1 MPKPVINPPVSPVNL
16 VVGVDVVPMIITANF
31 PIVATTWSAS
41 NLPAGLTISMGSQT
55 NPYNTWG
62 IIRGRPTSAGVTTA
76 TITASNADGTS
87 DPVTIVFNVAGAPN
101 GSGSTTSTDL
111 SPWSDFVLTID
122 HGTRQVTAPG
132 VAPMESG
139 AIFSI
144 ARGDVIDLLVGLE
157 KYGVLADLGA
167 TVTVE
172 VAPKEFEPESVLNL
186 TSAVA
191 TRAQASSLADTTRYR
206 VRLTMTAANYAI
218 LADYATETEA
228 AMIAPVQIRMIAGS
242 KLICSDTFLVEIL
255 RDAVPD

>member
-1 MPKPVINPPVSPVNL
+1 MSKPVVSPPPSPQVL
-16 VVGVDVVPMIITANF
+16 VIGSPIAPLTLTATNS
-31 PIVATTWSAS
+31 PGSWSAS
-41 NLPAGLTISMGSQT
+41 PLPAGLTLDAARGTISGT
-55 NPYNTWG
+55 
-62 IIRGRPTSAGVTTA
+62 PTSAAVTTT
-76 TITASNADGTS
+76 TITASNAGGTS
-87 DPVTIVFNVAGAPN
+87 DPVTLVWSVAGAPT
-101 GSGSTTSTDL
+101 GSGL
-111 SPWSDFVLTID
+111 WSDLVVTID
-122 HGTRQVTAPG
+122 QGMRQVTAPG
-132 VAPMESG
+132 VPVRESG

-144 ARGDVIDLLVGLE
+144 ARGDSIDLLVGLE

-191 TRAQASSLADTTRYR
+191 TRVQTSSLADTTRYR

-218 LADYATETEA
+218 LADYATETEV

>member
-1 MPKPVINPPVSPVNL
+1 MPKPVITPPVSPQYL
-16 VVGVDVVPMIITANF
+16 VTGVTIT
-31 PIVATTWSAS
+31 PIVLTATNSPTLWSAT
-41 NLPAGLTISMGSQT
+41 NLPYGITIDAATGVISGVSLGGINVGGTPAGTVFS
-55 NPYNTWG
+55 P
-62 IIRGRPTSAGVTTA
+62 PTS
-76 TITASNADGTS
+76 ITASNADGTS
-87 DPVTIVFNVAGAPN
+87 DPVTIVWVAGDAPT
-101 GSGSTTSTDL
+101 GSGL
-111 SPWSDFVLTID
+111 WSDFVLTIE
-122 HGTRQVTAPG
+122 HGTRKVTAPG

-172 VAPKEFEPESVLNL
+172 VAPKEFEGEAVLNL

-191 TRAQASSLADTTRYR
+191 TRVQTSSLAETTRYR
-206 VRLTMTAANYAI
+206 VRLTMTPANYAI

-242 KLICSDTFLVEIL
+242 KVLCSDTFLVEIL
-255 RDAVPD
+255 RDSVPD

>member
-16 VVGVDVVPMIITANF
+16 VVGVAPQPIVITAENG
-31 PIVATTWSAS
+31 PEEWSAS
-41 NLPAGLTISMGSQT
+41 NLPAGVVIQT
-55 NPYNTWG
+55 TRPNIYTTWG
-62 IIRGRPTSAGVTTA
+62 IVGGPPTTAGVTTA
-76 TITASNADGTS
+76 TITASNGLGTS
-87 DPVTIVFNVAGAPN
+87 DPVSLVFNVSGAPT
-101 GSGSTTSTDL
+101 GAASA
-111 SPWSDFVLTID
+111 PWSDFVLTID

-172 VAPKEFEPESVLNL
+172 VAPKEFEGEAVLNL

-191 TRAQASSLADTTRYR
+191 TRVQTSSLADTTRYR